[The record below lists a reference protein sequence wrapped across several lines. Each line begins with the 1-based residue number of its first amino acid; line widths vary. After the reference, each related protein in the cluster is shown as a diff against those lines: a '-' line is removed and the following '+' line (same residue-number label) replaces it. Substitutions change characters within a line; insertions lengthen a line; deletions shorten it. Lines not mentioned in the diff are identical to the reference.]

1 MYIKIGI
8 HTFNNDK
15 HLGCSDIAGKGW
27 RGKKQ
32 EAVMGKPQAPSWH
45 FCLQFQ
51 DSGRICFT
59 QYDIVTVR
67 FYYTFSMTLLV
78 NK

>member
-1 MYIKIGI
+1 MFPKLPHLIPIYVYMHIKIGS
-8 HTFNNDK
+8 HTFKNDK
-15 HLGCSDIAGKGW
+15 HLWFSDTAGKGW

-51 DSGRICFT
+51 DSGRCFT
-59 QYDIVTVR
+59 
-67 FYYTFSMTLLV
+67 
-78 NK
+78 